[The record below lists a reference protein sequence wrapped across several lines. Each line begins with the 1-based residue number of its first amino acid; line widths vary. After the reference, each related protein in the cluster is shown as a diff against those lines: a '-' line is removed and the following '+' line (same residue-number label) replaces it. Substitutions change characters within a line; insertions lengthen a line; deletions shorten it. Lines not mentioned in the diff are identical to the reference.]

1 MLNHITIQARLV
13 RDPELRRFPSGKSV
27 ASVSVACDRDFTK
40 EGGEKE
46 TDFFDIVAFGKTA
59 DHLASYYTKG
69 KMIIVSGRLQIR
81 KWTDK
86 DGNQRRSAEVVAD
99 HCYFGDSKNANADNP
114 KPASTYA
121 PSVPAGDFSEA
132 AAMLNSLGYNGN
144 VPTSDYALLD
154 GDDSQLPF

>member
-13 RDPELRRFPSGKSV
+13 RDPELRRLPSGKSV

-46 TDFFDIVAFGKTA
+46 TDFIDIVAFGKTA

-81 KWTDK
+81 SYTDK
-86 DGNQRRSAEVVAD
+86 DGIKRRAAEVVAD
-99 HCYFGDSKNANADNP
+99 HCYFGDSKNANADNH